1 MKRLRWYDYISI
13 NLFWL
18 GLNVRNT
25 AVGSVFTP
33 YLVALFVPVG
43 RQNTALGVIS
53 TAGLIIAMLVQ
64 PAAGLLSDRST
75 SRFGRRR
82 PYIFIGSLFDLVF
95 LAAIALSGN
104 YMMLLIATLF
114 IQFSANVSHGALQGL
129 IPDLVPEEQR
139 GRSSAVKAVLE
150 LIPIVLVGFTIAQLV
165 GKGHL
170 GWAVFVT
177 GAALLLTMLLTMVLV
192 KEEPLKEKP
201 ATSFKIP
208 MLRVLGMLAGIA
220 LGAVAGLVGGGAVGG
235 LAGLIAWPFAGKAT
249 ALAVAVGLGGVVAM
263 AVAVVVGVW
272 AGVAITLGRKNT
284 TRHVPLLLRTL
295 GIFSGIVVGAIV
307 GLLTGG
313 LIYWIIQWIIQI
325 TGVSVYWIIPIALLV
340 VVIEIFIAVVV
351 GIKVGRAAA
360 LDRENVRELAPFT
373 WWIVNRLLFLAAATS
388 FQGFLPFF
396 LMYAFKVD
404 AEKAASMNGTLMT
417 VIGLF
422 IMLSAFAGGWVSDR
436 FGKRRVVALSGLVS
450 AVGACMVLGAI
461 WVPNMAIIYAAGGV
475 IGLGVGIFMTGNW
488 ALGTDLVPAD
498 EAGRY
503 LGISNLAGAGA
514 GMIGKGIGGPIA
526 DYLNG
531 YLPGLGYFAIFASYA
546 VLFILSAVSL
556 RWVRK
561 ATR

>member
-1 MKRLRWYDYISI
+1 
-13 NLFWL
+13 
-18 GLNVRNT
+18 
-25 AVGSVFTP
+25 
-33 YLVALFVPVG
+33 
-43 RQNTALGVIS
+43 
-53 TAGLIIAMLVQ
+53 
-64 PAAGLLSDRST
+64 
-75 SRFGRRR
+75 
-82 PYIFIGSLFDLVF
+82 
-95 LAAIALSGN
+95 
-104 YMMLLIATLF
+104 
-114 IQFSANVSHGALQGL
+114 
-129 IPDLVPEEQR
+129 
-139 GRSSAVKAVLE
+139 
-150 LIPIVLVGFTIAQLV
+150 
-165 GKGHL
+165 
-170 GWAVFVT
+170 
-177 GAALLLTMLLTMVLV
+177 
-192 KEEPLKEKP
+192 
-201 ATSFKIP
+201 
-208 MLRVLGMLAGIA
+208 
-220 LGAVAGLVGGGAVGG
+220 
-235 LAGLIAWPFAGKAT
+235 
-249 ALAVAVGLGGVVAM
+249 VVAM
-263 AVAVVVGVW
+263 IVAVVAGVW
-272 AGVAITLGRKNT
+272 SGAYATLGRDA
-284 TRHVPLLLRTL
+284 RRQ
-295 GIFSGIVVGAIV
+295 S
-307 GLLTGG
+307 
-313 LIYWIIQWIIQI
+313 
-325 TGVSVYWIIPIALLV
+325 S
-340 VVIEIFIAVVV
+340 
-351 GIKVGRAAA
+351 
-360 LDRENVRELAPFT
+360 FT
-373 WWIVNRLLFLAAATS
+373 WWVVNRLLFLAAATS